1 MISPRAA
8 RVPVRKLLLVL
19 CALVLGVAG
28 TQATRGTAPHPEH
41 ARMLAAAHTMQRV
54 QQVLHDIIVSEQIEI
69 LPEDINQTG
78 LIGPQWTAL
87 TSSMGVLEAKRTS
100 LNPNFAALMVR
111 LYSEAGLKSGD
122 TVAMGLSG
130 SFPGLCIAALA
141 AANQMGLTARVI
153 ASYGSSMYGGS
164 RPEMTTIRM
173 LTLLKE
179 QGILQFDMVAVSPG
193 GEGDQGINPYWEDAR
208 QVVLSLAR
216 QDGYALIDESD
227 LARNIAIRMEHYG
240 DGIDAFVNVG
250 GALANVG
257 REGISLMVNPGLT
270 CSMDNLPQD
279 NTRGVMLEFLA
290 RGVPVIH
297 LLNVRALAADFGLP
311 YDPVPLPQPG
321 EGEVY
326 VVHTVSPWP
335 ALAALLVC
343 AYILVDIKKAG
354 RTSRTRP

>member
-1 MISPRAA
+1 
-8 RVPVRKLLLVL
+8 
-19 CALVLGVAG
+19 
-28 TQATRGTAPHPEH
+28 
-41 ARMLAAAHTMQRV
+41 
-54 QQVLHDIIVSEQIEI
+54 
-69 LPEDINQTG
+69 
-78 LIGPQWTAL
+78 
-87 TSSMGVLEAKRTS
+87 
-100 LNPNFAALMVR
+100 
-111 LYSEAGLKSGD
+111 
-122 TVAMGLSG
+122 
-130 SFPGLCIAALA
+130 
-141 AANQMGLTARVI
+141 
-153 ASYGSSMYGGS
+153 
-164 RPEMTTIRM
+164 
-173 LTLLKE
+173 
-179 QGILQFDMVAVSPG
+179 MVAVSPG

-227 LARNIAIRMEHYG
+227 LAHNIALRLECYG

-257 REGISLMVNPGLT
+257 REGASLRVNPGLT
-270 CSMDNLPQD
+270 HSLDNLPQD

-321 EGEVY
+321 EGKMY
-326 VVHTVSPWP
+326 AVHTVSPWP
-335 ALAALLVC
+335 ALVALLVC